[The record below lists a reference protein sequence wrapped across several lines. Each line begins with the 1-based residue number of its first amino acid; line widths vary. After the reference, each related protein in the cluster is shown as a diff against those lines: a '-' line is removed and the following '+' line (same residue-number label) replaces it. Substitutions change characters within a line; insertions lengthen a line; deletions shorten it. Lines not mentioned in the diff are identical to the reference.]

1 MKTSSVVEEKLA
13 VQAAEE
19 KSMPYW
25 KCCSVKP
32 SR

>member
-19 KSMPYW
+19 EEHAVLGNAVP
-25 KCCSVKP
+25 
-32 SR
+32 